1 MTLDGRDIRS
11 IKLSDLRKMIGIVQ
25 QEPCLFNGTIRENI
39 VLGRDINDE
48 QAEDAAR
55 IANAHDFIIKLEK
68 LTDFITNATAINICS
83 LKDGYDTMIGTGG
96 IALSGGQKQ
105 RLAIARAVAAQPKIL
120 LLDEAT
126 SALDSESEKIVQ
138 LALNRASLGRTT
150 IVIAHRLS
158 TLKDVQR
165 IYAIEDGKVV
175 EEGTHFELMERQ
187 GLYSNLAKAQEVGI
201 DIGGRKRKISESLDP
216 HAQYANILS

>member
-1 MTLDGRDIRS
+1 
-11 IKLSDLRKMIGIVQ
+11 
-25 QEPCLFNGTIRENI
+25 
-39 VLGRDINDE
+39 
-48 QAEDAAR
+48 
-55 IANAHDFIIKLEK
+55 
-68 LTDFITNATAINICS
+68 
-83 LKDGYDTMIGTGG
+83 MIGTGG

-138 LALNRASLGRTT
+138 AVFVVYFASTLQLALNRASLGRTT

-165 IYAIEDGKVV
+165 IYAIEEGEVV
-175 EEGTHFELMERQ
+175 EEG
-187 GLYSNLAKAQEVGI
+187 
-201 DIGGRKRKISESLDP
+201 
-216 HAQYANILS
+216 